1 MLNII
6 SILYILNLYINIF
19 LKCSYTHTHRGT
31 PTRALN
37 HYSQVIHCSI
47 MILMV
52 EKYFQLL
59 TKEIIGSEI

>member
-6 SILYILNLYINIF
+6 NILYILNLYINIF
-19 LKCSYTHTHRGT
+19 LKCTYTHRGT